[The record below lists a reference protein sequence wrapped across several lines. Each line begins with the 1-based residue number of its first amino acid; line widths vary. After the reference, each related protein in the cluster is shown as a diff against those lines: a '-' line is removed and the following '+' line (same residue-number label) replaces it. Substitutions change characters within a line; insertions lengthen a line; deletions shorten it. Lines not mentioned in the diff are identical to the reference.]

1 MLAPN
6 ESYCVSSLAALRE
19 VQTLQTNMSK
29 SQAEVVLGSF
39 VANGWL
45 HKSKYVQIQ
54 CLVTHLLIGP
64 SDKADIVFR
73 RAPY

>member
-19 VQTLQTNMSK
+19 VHALQTNMSK

-45 HKSKYVQIQ
+45 YKSKYV
-54 CLVTHLLIGP
+54 LI
-64 SDKADIVFR
+64 
-73 RAPY
+73 